1 MPPFDYDIS
10 ALKVLF
16 KKIFP
21 PSKSVYTID
30 STGDGSADSIL
41 IRAYNVIM
49 PIEVPRE
56 IELGGFNTT
65 DFDIKKFD
73 LSDYGKISLDDQP
86 ITIAKDE
93 FDIHVIKDHFLIYH
107 DGICYTIDDLIK
119 GKFGGKLIALGDTI
133 DILIKIDSEGINRF
147 SEGNHKFTFDSELI
161 PKLHFNFE
169 ITEHNLN
176 RKFDPQN
183 PKDL

>member
-1 MPPFDYDIS
+1 MDYDIS

-21 PSKSVYTID
+21 PSKCVYTID
-30 STGDGSADSIL
+30 STGNGITDSIL
-41 IRAYNVIM
+41 IRVFNVIM

-56 IELGGFNTT
+56 IELGGLNSN

-73 LSDYGKISLDDQP
+73 LSDYGKIYLDDQP

-107 DGICYTIDDLIK
+107 DGIRFTIDDILA
-119 GKFGGKLIALGDTI
+119 GKLADKIIALGDTI
-133 DILIKIDSEGINRF
+133 DILIKIDSEGLGKF
-147 SEGNHKFTFDSELI
+147 TEGTHKFTFASELI
-161 PKLHFNFE
+161 PKLDFYFVL
-169 ITEHNLN
+169 TENNLN
-176 RKFDPQN
+176 RTFDPQN
-183 PKDL
+183 PQNL

>member
-1 MPPFDYDIS
+1 MDYDIS
-10 ALKVLF
+10 ALKILF

-21 PSKSVYTID
+21 PNKSVYTID
-30 STGDGSADSIL
+30 TTGNGSADSIL
-41 IRAYNVIM
+41 IRAFNVIM

-56 IELGGFNTT
+56 IELGGFNTN

-73 LSDYGKISLDDQP
+73 LSDYGKISLDDEP

-93 FDIHVIKDHFLIYH
+93 YNIEVIKDHFVIYH
-107 DGICYTIDDLIK
+107 DGIGYTIDDLIK
-119 GKFGGKLIALGDTI
+119 GNFGGKLVALGDTI

-147 SEGNHKFTFDSELI
+147 SEGMHKFTFDSELV

-169 ITEHNLN
+169 ITENNLN

>member
-1 MPPFDYDIS
+1 MPAFDYDIS

-30 STGDGSADSIL
+30 STGNGSADSIL

-65 DFDIKKFD
+65 DFDISKFD
-73 LSDYGKISLDDQP
+73 LSDYGKISLDDEP

-93 FDIHVIKDHFLIYH
+93 YNIEVIKDHFLIYH
-107 DGICYTIDDLIK
+107 DGIRYTVDDLLK
-119 GKFGGKLIALGDTI
+119 GKFGGKLVALGDTI
-133 DILIKIDSEGINRF
+133 DILIKINSDGIQRFTEGT
-147 SEGNHKFTFDSELI
+147 HKFTFDSQLI

-169 ITEHNLN
+169 LTENNLN
-176 RKFDPQN
+176 RKFDPRN

>member
-1 MPPFDYDIS
+1 MPAFDYDIS

-30 STGDGSADSIL
+30 STGDGRTDSII
-41 IRAYNVIM
+41 IRVFNVIM

-56 IELGGFNTT
+56 IELGGLNSK

-73 LSDYGKISLDDQP
+73 LSDYGKIYLDDEP

-93 FDIHVIKDHFLIYH
+93 YNIEVIKDHFLIYH
-107 DGICYTIDDLIK
+107 NGIRFTIDDILR
-119 GKFGGKLIALGDTI
+119 GKLANKLIALGDTI
-133 DILIKIDSEGINRF
+133 DIVIKIDSEGIERF
-147 SEGNHKFTFDSELI
+147 TEGTHKFTFDSELI
-161 PKLHFNFE
+161 PKLDFYFVLSEN
-169 ITEHNLN
+169 NLN
-176 RKFDPQN
+176 RIYDPQKPEN
-183 PKDL
+183 L